1 MYAEYNQLKLYS
13 SFSEEV
19 GAPNH
24 TSHIGQDQLYLSFI
38 LQTLP
43 GVSCWRGICVLCF
56 HVETRTS
63 LCIELHVQ
71 SRLGLGMG
79 GWGGKDPS
87 HALKPGQL
95 KFRELSALPHCSSVF
110 LSVPLGVKSPGP
122 GTSELPGPEA
132 DVHLLLWLPTGG
144 HTEMTPD

>member
-1 MYAEYNQLKLYS
+1 M
-13 SFSEEV
+13 
-19 GAPNH
+19 
-24 TSHIGQDQLYLSFI
+24 
-38 LQTLP
+38 
-43 GVSCWRGICVLCF
+43 LCF

-71 SRLGLGMG
+71 SRLGLGVGVG

-122 GTSELPGPEA
+122 GTSELPGPEG

-144 HTEMTPD
+144 HTEMTPDWPAAGAETTRASEGAVCRGLHRACAGRLCEWGRRAGWTE